1 MERTA
6 AISYALDKLYTPIHM
21 NIACFEVYFKAEET
35 KVLNSV
41 QLVGD
46 TISKKKKKTAG
57 KMFQKF
63 KIKANQQGMQ

>member
-46 TISKKKKKTAG
+46 TISKKKKKKKPQG
-57 KMFQKF
+57 KCSRSSK
-63 KIKANQQGMQ
+63 